1 MAKFWTSKA
10 FKELNRDWDRRLANA
25 GFEDAEEYGTSK
37 RFLKEYS
44 NDRFLRRGRGGQ
56 EKTKL
61 TVEASYRYFQAITEF
76 VAKEEEFS
84 DEFDKLIMERTG
96 EGKKIRE
103 ISEELKNLLPL
114 DRKRS
119 KYDRNT
125 IRYVRRRYEHK
136 WGLKTWKAEQMVSRK
151 VRTK

>member
-1 MAKFWTSKA
+1 MAKFWTSRA
-10 FKELNRDWDRRLANA
+10 FKRLNQEWNQKLADV
-25 GFEDAEEYGTSK
+25 GFDDAENAK
-37 RFLKEYS
+37 RFLKEPS
-44 NDRFLRRGRGGQ
+44 NDRFVRRFNGCRRIT
-56 EKTKL
+56 EIT
-61 TVEASYRYFQAITEF
+61 TEASYRYFQAITEF

-96 EGKKIRE
+96 EGRSIRE
-103 ISEELKNLLPL
+103 ISEELKNLLPS